1 MESVPDPAVRKS
13 VLVADDDPALRR
25 LLRIMLESEA
35 YLVLEADDGEHAWEL
50 IGQYRPALVILDVCM
65 PGRSGV
71 QVTRAIRADPALRGT
86 RVILLTGRTEPAQAA
101 EAILA
106 GADLYLTKPFSPLE
120 LLRSVADALQT
131 R

>member
-1 MESVPDPAVRKS
+1 MGGVPQPVPQQT

-25 LLRIMLESEA
+25 LLRITLESEF
-35 YLVLEADDGEHAWEL
+35 YWVLEADDGEHAWEL
-50 IGQYRPALVILDVCM
+50 LRQHRPALAILDVSM
-65 PGRSGV
+65 PGRDGV
-71 QVTRAIRADPALRGT
+71 QVTRAIRRDPLLRGT
-86 RVILLTGRTEPAQAA
+86 RVILLTGRTDPAQVA

-131 R
+131 G